1 MPRVLLSRIASARS
15 GDKGEGSNVGV
26 LAHSEPAYS
35 FLVDALSTEVVRAH
49 MAEIN
54 FGAVRR
60 FEAGAQGTS
69 PDTWTLELVQ
79 QPPPSW
85 VRRR

>member
-1 MPRVLLSRIASARS
+1 MP
-15 GDKGEGSNVGV
+15 
-26 LAHSEPAYS
+26 LAADYSLAAY
-35 FLVDALSTEVVRAH
+35 LEVTAANRTT
-49 MAEIN
+49 
-54 FGAVRR
+54 AVRR

-69 PDTWTLELVQ
+69 PNTWTLELVQ